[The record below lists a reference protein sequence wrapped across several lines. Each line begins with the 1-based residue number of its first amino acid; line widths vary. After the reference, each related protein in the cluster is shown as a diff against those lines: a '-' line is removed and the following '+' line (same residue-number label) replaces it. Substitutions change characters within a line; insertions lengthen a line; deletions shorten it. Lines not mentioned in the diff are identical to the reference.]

1 LPYIYNTIPL
11 ATKNYSQYAACA
23 MGIAAI
29 GCVLSIGSYIVAW
42 CWNIYS
48 SDLIGPS
55 FLLLAII
62 SWVLVFASTIALAYG
77 SVKILRKSA
86 LRGSLA
92 NTMAGTTMA
101 ILWLYFY
108 YGFPLLP
115 QFGFA
120 TSLLFLPALFSALLG
135 FASLRSQSAS
145 PSRKEDANRPE
156 VESSE

>member
-1 LPYIYNTIPL
+1 L
-11 ATKNYSQYAACA
+11 
-23 MGIAAI
+23 GIAAI
-29 GCVLSIGSYIVAW
+29 GCVLSIGSYIIAW

-62 SWVLVFASTIALAYG
+62 SWVLVFASTIALVYG

-115 QFGFA
+115 QFGFI
-120 TSLLFLPALFSALLG
+120 TSSLFIPALLSALLG
-135 FASLRSQSAS
+135 FVSLRSQSV
-145 PSRKEDANRPE
+145 SRSEKENTNLP
-156 VESSE
+156 

>member
-1 LPYIYNTIPL
+1 M
-11 ATKNYSQYAACA
+11 ATKNYFQYAACII
-23 MGIAAI
+23 GIVAI

-42 CWNIYS
+42 CWSIYW

-62 SWVLVFASTIALAYG
+62 SWVLVFASTIALVYG

-92 NTMAGTTMA
+92 NTMAGIVMA
-101 ILWLYFY
+101 VLWLYFY

-115 QFGFA
+115 QFGFI
-120 TSLLFLPALFSALLG
+120 TSSLFIPALFSALLG

-145 PSRKEDANRPE
+145 PSEKEKANPP
-156 VESSE
+156 

>member
-1 LPYIYNTIPL
+1 
-11 ATKNYSQYAACA
+11 
-23 MGIAAI
+23 MGIVAI
-29 GCVLSIGSYIVAW
+29 GCVLSLGSYIVAW

-55 FLLLAII
+55 FLLLAIL
-62 SWVLVFASTIALAYG
+62 SWVLVFASTIALLYG

-92 NTMAGTTMA
+92 NTTAGTTMA

-115 QFGFA
+115 QFGFL
-120 TSLLFLPALFSALLG
+120 TMLLFLPALLSALLG
-135 FASLRSQSAS
+135 FASLGSQITSLS
-145 PSRKEDANRPE
+145 GNEKQIHPE
-156 VESSE
+156 TDRA

>member
-1 LPYIYNTIPL
+1 L
-11 ATKNYSQYAACA
+11 ATKNYFQYAACIV
-23 MGIAAI
+23 GIVAI

-62 SWVLVFASTIALAYG
+62 SWVLVFASTIALVYG

-92 NTMAGTTMA
+92 NTTAGTTMA

-108 YGFPLLP
+108 YGFPLLT
-115 QFGFA
+115 QFGFV

-135 FASLRSQSAS
+135 FASLRSQSVS
-145 PSRKEDANRPE
+145 PSMKENANRPQ

>member
-1 LPYIYNTIPL
+1 
-11 ATKNYSQYAACA
+11 
-23 MGIAAI
+23 MGIVAI

-62 SWVLVFASTIALAYG
+62 SWVLVFASTIALVYG

-86 LRGSLA
+86 LRGSLV
-92 NTMAGTTMA
+92 NTMAGIMMA
-101 ILWLYFY
+101 FLWLYFY

-120 TSLLFLPALFSALLG
+120 TSLLFLPALLSALLG

-145 PSRKEDANRPE
+145 PSEKENADQPLDPE
-156 VESSE
+156 VK